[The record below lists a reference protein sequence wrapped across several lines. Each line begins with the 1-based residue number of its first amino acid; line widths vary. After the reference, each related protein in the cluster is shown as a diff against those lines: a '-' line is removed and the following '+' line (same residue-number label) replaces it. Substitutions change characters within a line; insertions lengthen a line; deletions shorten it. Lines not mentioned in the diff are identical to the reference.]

1 MSRAGYTASSC
12 ALKNPA
18 ANADIL
24 YTSEAKLEKGESMI
38 INSSNVGMESARTYR
53 STTTRKLSLSTQIVS
68 YSLSDDVLGNQTLL
82 GNNSEESLETNEG
95 NATAADNSET
105 EDALKRLK
113 SSSSAI
119 SNRIR
124 DISEG
129 TASRSIEQIR
139 EKCILYLWQI
149 LLGRDRASQLAE
161 KFNIQEAYQQAQQP
175 REIQMMEVTA
185 SEEVSFEEEESM
197 SFSTTGTVVTADGRE
212 ITFNMSVGMS
222 RSFAQYY
229 KQESTD
235 LVSMCDPL
243 VINLNDDVVGLS
255 DQKFFFDLDCD
266 GTEEEISTLESGNA
280 FLALDHNNDGKIND
294 GSELFGTKSGNGFAD
309 LAQYDEDGNGW
320 IDEAD
325 SAFNKLKIWVKDENG
340 NDKLYTLKEKG
351 MGAIYLGSQE
361 TDYTLKSATSGE
373 INGQIRRS
381 GVFLYEN
388 GMAGTL
394 AHVDMAI
401 CAYENAV

>member
-1 MSRAGYTASSC
+1 
-12 ALKNPA
+12 
-18 ANADIL
+18 
-24 YTSEAKLEKGESMI
+24 MI

-53 STTTRKLSLSTQIVS
+53 STTTRKLSLSTQIVA

-175 REIQMMEVTA
+175 REMQMMEVTA

-235 LVSMCDPL
+235 IVSMCDPL

-325 SAFNKLKIWVKDENG
+325 SVFNKLKIWVKDENG

-361 TDYTLKSATSGE
+361 TNYSLKSDTSGE

-401 CAYENAV
+401 RAYENAV